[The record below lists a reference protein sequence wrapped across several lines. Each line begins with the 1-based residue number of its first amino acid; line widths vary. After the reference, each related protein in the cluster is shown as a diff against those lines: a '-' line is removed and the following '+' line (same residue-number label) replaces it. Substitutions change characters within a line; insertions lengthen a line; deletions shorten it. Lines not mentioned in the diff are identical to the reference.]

1 MPAVAHEEF
10 VNNLV
15 RGGEL
20 LGAGKVIEAKE
31 YLERAHTLEPKNE
44 RGRNLLG
51 LTYFKLGLFDR
62 AAEIYETL
70 INDNPVDPTLR
81 VNLGLVYLK
90 THSLQRAIR
99 EFEMAVDL
107 APDYQKAH
115 NYLGLALAQA
125 GQYADARSH
134 FVAAGSDAMAEKMD
148 FVLSG
153 GAVLPRA
160 ETSPP
165 TEFPSAQFTEIP
177 ESEVEVIEGVEEV
190 EGVGHLAPPVMEE
203 SPPATEYQT
212 WEREGH
218 APPPVKEE
226 SDEWS
231 FHLRDASFAEQGAS
245 VPVTV
250 ESGGVV
256 LVVPPEESS
265 WETRPWEE
273 RGEELPR
280 EPVAAPKPIP
290 LVLESAALVADEADF
305 GMSGASGEL
314 AAPVADEAD
323 FGMSGASGE
332 PAAEDASESNEPSG
346 WDTGSD
352 GRTMHYGEEE
362 FRFDDIPE
370 SAGENSGRGLGRSSE
385 PEGIGAVAAAA
396 AEAVSAE
403 AEAAALQA
411 RPFEEDAQEPAQPS
425 RVIPFGVVKPR
436 GGVGLGTL
444 LSQLAPSSE
453 VLKGPVTAPFE
464 VREEGAAISVAGELL
479 TRVEDLLLVTGAV
492 KLEPELRR
500 FRGQGTN
507 QSFGEGGARLMRATG
522 RGVLVVGAKEGQRFT
537 AIDLE
542 DEGAYF
548 REEVVYAF
556 EQSVTFEN
564 WLLSS
569 EEVAGVALVNLWGK
583 GKVLLR
589 LEGALR
595 AHQVRVDEPAT
606 VPLERLVGWFGN
618 VTPRLVSLAVAES
631 GSVVKGGA
639 ELSGEGFVLFTA
651 PMG

>member
-99 EFEMAVDL
+99 EFETAVDL

-153 GAVLPRA
+153 GAVLPRP
-160 ETSPP
+160 ETSAP

-177 ESEVEVIEGVEEV
+177 ESEVEVIEGVEVV
-190 EGVGHLAPPVMEE
+190 EEVGHLAPPVMED

-218 APPPVKEE
+218 APQPVTEE

-265 WETRPWEE
+265 WETRPWEG
-273 RGEELPR
+273 GEELPR
-280 EPVAAPKPIP
+280 EPLPAPKPIP
-290 LVLESAALVADEADF
+290 LVVEIAPLVVDEADF

-314 AAPVADEAD
+314 
-323 FGMSGASGE
+323 
-332 PAAEDASESNEPSG
+332 AAEDASESNEPSG

-396 AEAVSAE
+396 AEAVSAQE
-403 AEAAALQA
+403 EAAALQA
-411 RPFEEDAQEPAQPS
+411 RLFEEPEQEPQQPS
-425 RVIPFGVVKPR
+425 RVIPLEAVRPR

-453 VLKGPVTAPFE
+453 VLKGPMTAPFE

-537 AIDLE
+537 PIDLE

-564 WLLSS
+564 WLLAS
-569 EEVAGVALVNLWGK
+569 EEVPGVALVNLWGK

-618 VTPRLVSLAVAES
+618 VTPRLVALAVAES